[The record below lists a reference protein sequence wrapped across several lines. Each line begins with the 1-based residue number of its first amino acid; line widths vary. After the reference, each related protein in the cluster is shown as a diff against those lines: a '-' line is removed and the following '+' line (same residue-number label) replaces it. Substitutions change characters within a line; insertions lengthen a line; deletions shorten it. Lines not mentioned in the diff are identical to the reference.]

1 MLIYS
6 FNETRETR
14 LKVYTED
21 IMAWNNTKREQF
33 ANNIFRLSLITNNAP
48 SITSPELGM
57 KEDESVEHQ
66 LDAKQYGDL
75 PSYTPLYYSLT
86 DKAESFGIGKISTFK
101 SADALK
107 FNLMVGEST
116 NQQIVSV
123 PALPLYYVKSFKST
137 ALEGCTRLS
146 GHYESSGKT

>member
-1 MLIYS
+1 M
-6 FNETRETR
+6 
-14 LKVYTED
+14 YTED

-33 ANNIFRLSLITNNAP
+33 ANNIFKLSCKTRALCTVITNNAP
-48 SITSPELGM
+48 STPSSELGM

-86 DKAESFGIGKISTFK
+86 DKAESFGIGKISAFK

-123 PALPLYYVKSFKST
+123 PALPLYYIKSFKSA

-146 GHYESSGKT
+146 GHYESSGQT